1 LDIKKSLRT
10 ALCSGTSRKY
20 KLWENSN
27 KSNRGVALLIA
38 TDLDCEIFYAM
49 EDEEQNI
56 LMLKIKIQKNI
67 LILGAVYGPNGNC
80 VRFYETLDF
89 FFCDQ
94 CGTRIATVLFWG
106 ETGIPC
112 WIRIRIQSLT

>member
-89 FFCDQ
+89 FFAINVGRELQ
-94 CGTRIATVLFWG
+94 RYYFGGTLWATYIEDL
-106 ETGIPC
+106 
-112 WIRIRIQSLT
+112 